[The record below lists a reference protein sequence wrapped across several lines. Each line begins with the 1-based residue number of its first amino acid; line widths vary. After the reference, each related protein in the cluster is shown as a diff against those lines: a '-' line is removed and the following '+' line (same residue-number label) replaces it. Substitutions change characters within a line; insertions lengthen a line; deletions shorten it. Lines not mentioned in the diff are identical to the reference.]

1 MLKEHL
7 SIAVTHNIE
16 SLTSD
21 LYEKQFFDTLIEI
34 VKTSSIKFDNL
45 KTLMVSPDIGG
56 PYRKLSLQF
65 VDSIETMKADFVE
78 EVDWDCVAQLTQ
90 FKKVK
95 TFALKG
101 VLDNFDIMEQILSNC
116 PPEMQTVTLTTFG
129 FDSAST
135 WEQEITKKCYGVT
148 KFTILHGMITIE
160 LLNYELYKFANLDT
174 IVIYFVLFR
183 ELHDMNMHRIPTI
196 ISKVPHWDVVFFDS
210 S

>member
-1 MLKEHL
+1 
-7 SIAVTHNIE
+7 
-16 SLTSD
+16 
-21 LYEKQFFDTLIEI
+21 
-34 VKTSSIKFDNL
+34 
-45 KTLMVSPDIGG
+45 MVSPDIGG

-196 ISKVPHWDVVFFDS
+196 ISKVPHWDVVFSIPLETNLRDALIQLKS
-210 S
+210 DEYAIGIGNSKITGNVLLRITWH